1 MAAKAKPKKK
11 TKAACG
17 KRLTARQ
24 WEDIRTFYEQGET
37 IQNLAS
43 DFGCSEVTVWAVVR
57 GERKRPTPGKQED
70 TRCYLPTRAEIDA
83 GCLLAQAARES
94 AARRTAGAHARPTQL
109 VCEYEPPVYSIRS
122 NRRPSTV
129 GRYH

>member
-1 MAAKAKPKKK
+1 MAKAESKKK
-11 TKAACG
+11 DKTACG

-57 GERKRPTPGKQED
+57 GERKRPTAGKQED
-70 TRCYLPTRAEIDA
+70 TRCYLPTRAKIRE
-83 GCLLAQAARES
+83 GCLLAQEARES
-94 AARRTAGAHARPTQL
+94 ASKRTAGAHPRPTQL
-109 VCEYEPPVYSIRS
+109 VCEYEPRVYSIHG